1 MSDYV
6 LMAEAAFWLLY
17 TAVLIHFLPLRWW
30 VSWIGKEKQDKTN
43 PADLSP
49 GDQKIVA
56 RIRKNVFRANKVL
69 LKPAKCFGLA
79 LTMKRMLAGKGVRS
93 SLHLGVQK
101 DPEGELQAHAWLM
114 KGETV
119 LYGGKTAP
127 GKFTQLVALS

>member
-69 LKPAKCFGLA
+69 LTSKVLWAGPDHEKDAGR
-79 LTMKRMLAGKGVRS
+79 KRS
-93 SLHLGVQK
+93 
-101 DPEGELQAHAWLM
+101 
-114 KGETV
+114 TV
-119 LYGGKTAP
+119 LAAP
-127 GKFTQLVALS
+127 GRTKRP